1 MTVNGAAPP
10 VTFSVISGAVPP
22 GLNLGG
28 ATLSGTPATAGAF
41 TFTVRAMDSTQD
53 TASRQFSITIDAAD
67 PAESDG
73 NGCMAGYSAAGSLMP
88 ALAVAFATFRRR
100 RRT

>member
-1 MTVNGAAPP
+1 
-10 VTFSVISGAVPP
+10 
-22 GLNLGG
+22 
-28 ATLSGTPATAGAF
+28 
-41 TFTVRAMDSTQD
+41 MDSTQD

-73 NGCMAGYSAAGSLMP
+73 NGCVSGFSAAGSLMP